1 MVTGALVASLATSV
15 AIAQTAAQTD
25 SSPASF
31 IDMPAGVARVLEHPS
46 LAGARV
52 GIQAAILSTGEIVL
66 SHGADDLFAPASVTK
81 LFTTATALSRL
92 GAHFV
97 WRTPLAYAGTRSGT
111 TIDGDLWVL
120 GRGAPDLV
128 EERLW
133 IAANWIADNGTTRI
147 TGDIVVDDRY
157 FDAERYGNGW
167 PGGRQVSEAY
177 HAAIS
182 ASMANFSARRVDN
195 EWTAVDDPAIYLG
208 ERLQDLLGKAG
219 VELRGTARRPS
230 PEELGRVPEPTFD
243 GTDLGRASVPSPLNW
258 LYDVESEPLGRLV
271 MDVNKFSN
279 NIMAESLLKTLGAVE
294 YAAPGTA
301 TKGLAVVAQFLQEEL
316 ELPVNSYIQADGSGL
331 SRLNRFAPSQVVEL
345 LTRAQRDF
353 HIGPELLASLKLS
366 GLDGWN
372 PAPFRSGPLRGELRV
387 KSGHIR
393 GVNTLSGLVH
403 TDSGET
409 LVFCTM
415 VNDHRAQQW
424 EVDQR
429 MAEIASVL
437 MRTY

>member
-1 MVTGALVASLATSV
+1 MVGGALVASLVISGAAT
-15 AIAQTAAQTD
+15 AQAGAQTD
-25 SSPASF
+25 DSSTF

-52 GIQAAILSTGEIVL
+52 GIQVAVLSTGEIVL
-66 SHGADDLFAPASVTK
+66 SHRADDLFVPASVTK

-97 WRTPLAYAGTRSGT
+97 WRTPLAYAGTRRGN

-133 IAANWIADNGTTRI
+133 IAASWLAEDGITAI

-167 PGGRQVSEAY
+167 PGGRQVREAY
-177 HAAIS
+177 HTAIS
-182 ASMANFSARRVDN
+182 ESMANFSARRVGN
-195 EWTAVDDPAIYLG
+195 EWAAVDDPAIYLG
-208 ERLQDLLGKAG
+208 ERLGDLLGKAG
-219 VELRGTARRPS
+219 IEIGGAARRPG
-230 PEELGRVPEPTFD
+230 PEELGRVPGPAFD
-243 GTDLGRASVPSPLNW
+243 GTDLGRASVPSPLTW

-294 YAAPGTA
+294 YEAPGTA
-301 TKGLAVVAQFLQEEL
+301 TKGLAVVARFLQDDMDL
-316 ELPVNSYIQADGSGL
+316 AVNSYVQADGSGL
-331 SRLNRFAPSQVVEL
+331 SNLNRFAPSQVVGL
-345 LTRAQRDF
+345 LTRAQRNF
-353 HIGPELLASLKLS
+353 HIGPELIASLKLS

-409 LVFCTM
+409 LVFCAM

-429 MAEIASVL
+429 MAEIATVL

>member
-1 MVTGALVASLATSV
+1 MPASV
-15 AIAQTAAQTD
+15 ARI
-25 SSPASF
+25 
-31 IDMPAGVARVLEHPS
+31 LEHPS

-52 GIQAAILSTGEIVL
+52 GIQAAVLSTGELLL
-66 SHGADDLFAPASVTK
+66 SHRADELFAPASVTK
-81 LFTTATALSRL
+81 LFTTAAALSRL

-97 WRTPLAYAGTRSGT
+97 WRTPLAYAGTRRGDS
-111 TIDGDLWVL
+111 IDGDLWVL

-133 IAANWIADNGTTRI
+133 IAANRLAENGLVGI

-167 PGGRQVSEAY
+167 PGGRQVREAY

-182 ASMANFSARRVDN
+182 ASMANFSARRIDN
-195 EWTAVDDPAIYLG
+195 NWAAVDDPALYLG

-219 VELRGTARRPS
+219 VTLGGTARRPN
-230 PEELGRVPEPTFD
+230 PEELVRIPGPVFD
-243 GTDLGRASVPSPLNW
+243 GTDLGRPSVPPSLTW
-258 LYDVESEPLGRLV
+258 LYDIESEPLGRLV

-279 NIMAESLLKTLGAVE
+279 NIMAESVLKTLGAVE

-301 TKGLAVVAQFLQEEL
+301 TKGLAVVARFLQDEL
-316 ELPVNSYIQADGSGL
+316 DLPVNSYVQADGSGL
-331 SRLNRFAPSQVVEL
+331 SNLNRFAPSQVVEL

-372 PAPFRSGPLRGELRV
+372 PAPFRHEPLRGELRV

-403 TDSGET
+403 TDSGKT
-409 LVFCTM
+409 LVFCAM
-415 VNDHRAQQW
+415 VNDHHAQQW
-424 EVDQR
+424 EIDQR
-429 MAEIASVL
+429 MAEIAAVL
-437 MRTY
+437 MRMY

>member
-1 MVTGALVASLATSV
+1 
-15 AIAQTAAQTD
+15 
-25 SSPASF
+25 
-31 IDMPAGVARVLEHPS
+31 MPAGVARVLEHPS

-52 GIQAAILSTGEIVL
+52 GIQAAALSTGQL
-66 SHGADDLFAPASVTK
+66 LASHRADELFAPASVTK

-97 WRTPLAYAGTRSGT
+97 WRTPIAYAGTRQGDA
-111 TIDGDLWVL
+111 IHGDLWVL

-133 IAANWIADNGTTRI
+133 IAANWLAEDGLARI

-167 PGGRQVSEAY
+167 PGGRQVREAY

-182 ASMANFSARRVDN
+182 ATMANFSARRVNN
-195 EWTAVDDPAIYLG
+195 EWAAVDDPALYLG
-208 ERLQDLLGKAG
+208 TRLQALLGKAG
-219 VELRGTARRPS
+219 VELAGMARRPT
-230 PEELGRVPEPTFD
+230 PEELSRVPEPAFD
-243 GTDLGRASVPSPLNW
+243 GTDLGRSSVPSPLTW

-294 YAAPGTA
+294 HAAPGSA
-301 TKGLAVVAQFLQEEL
+301 TKGLAVVAQFLQDEL
-316 ELPVNSYIQADGSGL
+316 DLPVNSYVQADGSGL

-345 LTRAQRDF
+345 LTLAQRDF

-403 TDSGET
+403 SDSGKT
-409 LVFCTM
+409 LVFCAM
-415 VNDHRAQQW
+415 VNDHQAQQW

-429 MAEIASVL
+429 MAEIASAL
-437 MRTY
+437 MRAY

>member
-1 MVTGALVASLATSV
+1 M
-15 AIAQTAAQTD
+15 
-25 SSPASF
+25 
-31 IDMPAGVARVLEHPS
+31 
-46 LAGARV
+46 AGARV
-52 GIQAAILSTGEIVL
+52 GIQAAVLSTGELLL
-66 SHGADDLFAPASVTK
+66 SHHADELFAPASVTK
-81 LFTTATALSRL
+81 LFTTAAALSRL

-97 WRTPLAYAGTRSGT
+97 WRTPLAYAGTHRGNS
-111 TIDGDLWVL
+111 IDGDLWVL

-133 IAANWIADNGTTRI
+133 IAANWLAESGLANI
-147 TGDIVVDDRY
+147 TGDIVIDDRY

-167 PGGRQVSEAY
+167 PGGRQVHEAY

-195 EWTAVDDPAIYLG
+195 NWAAVDDPALYLG
-208 ERLQDLLGKAG
+208 ERLQDLLGKANVALG
-219 VELRGTARRPS
+219 GMVRRPS
-230 PEELGRVPEPTFD
+230 PEELSRIPAPTFD
-243 GTDLGRASVPSPLNW
+243 GTDLGRASVPPPLTW
-258 LYDVESEPLGRLV
+258 LYDIESEPLGRLV

-294 YAAPGTA
+294 YSAPGTA
-301 TKGLAVVAQFLQEEL
+301 AKGLAVVARFLLDEL
-316 ELPVNSYIQADGSGL
+316 DLPVNSYVQADGSGL
-331 SRLNRFAPSQVVEL
+331 SSLNRFAPSQVVEL

-353 HIGPELLASLKLS
+353 HIGPELLVSLKLS

-372 PAPFRSGPLRGELRV
+372 PAPFRSAPLRGELRL

-403 TDSGET
+403 TDSGKT
-409 LVFCTM
+409 LVFCAM
-415 VNDHRAQQW
+415 INDHRAQQW

-429 MAEIASVL
+429 MAEIATVL

>member
-1 MVTGALVASLATSV
+1 MLAAGTVVVTAVAVQATPQKGSAPGLV
-15 AIAQTAAQTD
+15 
-25 SSPASF
+25 
-31 IDMPAGVARVLEHPS
+31 DMPAGVARVLEHPS
-46 LAGARV
+46 LDGARI
-52 GIQAAILSTGEIVL
+52 GLQAAVLTTGELVL
-66 SHGADDLFAPASVTK
+66 SHHADELFAPASITK

-97 WRTPLAYAGTRSGT
+97 WRTPLAHNGSRRGS

-133 IAANWIADNGTTRI
+133 IAANWLAEDGVTRI
-147 TGDIVVDDRY
+147 TGDLVVDDRY

-167 PGGRQVSEAY
+167 PGGRQVHEAY
-177 HAAIS
+177 HASIS
-182 ASMANFSARRVDN
+182 ASMANFSARRVNN

-208 ERLQDLLGKAG
+208 ERMAALLGKAG
-219 VELRGTARRPS
+219 VELGGAPRRPL
-230 PEELGRVPEPTFD
+230 PEELDEIPAPTFD
-243 GTDLGRASVPSPLNW
+243 GTDMGRASVPAPLTW
-258 LYDVESEPLGRLV
+258 LYDVESEPLGRVV

-301 TKGLAVVAQFLQEEL
+301 SKGLAVVASFLHDEL
-316 ELPVNSYIQADGSGL
+316 ELPLNSYVQADGSGL
-331 SRLNRFAPSQVVEL
+331 SNLNRFAPSQVVTL
-345 LTRAQRDF
+345 LTRAQRNF

-372 PAPFRSGPLRGELRV
+372 PAPFRSGPLLGELRV

-403 TDSGET
+403 ADSGQT
-409 LVFCTM
+409 LVFCAM

-424 EVDQR
+424 EIDQR

-437 MRTY
+437 MRTF